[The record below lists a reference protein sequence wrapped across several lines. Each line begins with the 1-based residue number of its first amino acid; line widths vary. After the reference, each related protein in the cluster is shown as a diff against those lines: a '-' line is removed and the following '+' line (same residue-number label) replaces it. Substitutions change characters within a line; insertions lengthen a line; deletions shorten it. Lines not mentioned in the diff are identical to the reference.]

1 MNIDI
6 EVIAASGGLLVA
18 VKLQVASGSTV
29 ESAIIQSGLLPQTY
43 LDLADLS
50 GRVGIYGK
58 LVLVSQILKS
68 NDRVEIY
75 SPLIADPKAVRRARA
90 RVLAR

>member
-6 EVIAASGGLLVA
+6 EVIAASGGLLGA
-18 VKLQVASGSTV
+18 VKLQVARGSTV
-29 ESAIIQSGLLPQTY
+29 ESAILQSGLLTQTH
-43 LDLADLS
+43 LELADLR
-50 GRVGIYGK
+50 GRVGIYGR

>member
-18 VKLQVASGSTV
+18 VKLQVAAGSTV
-29 ESAIIQSGLLPQTY
+29 ESAILQSGLLPQPY
-43 LDLADLS
+43 WDLAALS
-50 GRVGIYGK
+50 GRVGIYGR

-68 NDRVEIY
+68 NDRIEIY

-90 RVLAR
+90 RVVAR